1 MQDMMK
7 STDPL
12 HASRGLEPLVHL
24 PLPALSCKRGADW
37 RVNPSNPGD
46 NAR

>member
-1 MQDMMK
+1 MRDMMK
-7 STDPL
+7 PADPL

-24 PLPALSCKRGADW
+24 PLPTLYCKRGTDC
-37 RVNPSNPGD
+37 RVNLANPGD